1 VYILFNLI
9 IAGHARCGKDTV
21 AERIID
27 MFGISFSS
35 SSWMACQLFIFG
47 TLSHKFGYKTA
58 EECFDD
64 RGNHRKLWFDLIV
77 AYNTPKLD
85 KLADKIFEKHPVYCG
100 IRNKDELDVIIQNRK
115 VIVLWVDASER
126 HPPENSESMTVTKD
140 YGQVHI
146 DNNSDLKNLYKQIDF
161 IVPKLNISNY

>member
-1 VYILFNLI
+1 LFNLI

-21 AERIID
+21 AERIFD

-35 SSWMACQLFIFG
+35 SSWMACQLFIFEA
-47 TLSHKFGYKTA
+47 LRHQFGYKTA
-58 EECFDD
+58 EECFAD

-85 KLADKIFEKHPVYCG
+85 RLADNIFEQHPVYCG

-115 VIVLWVDASER
+115 TIVLWVDGSER
-126 HPPENSESMTVTKD
+126 HPPESSESMTVTED
-140 YGQVHI
+140 YAQVLI
-146 DNNSDLKNLYKQIDF
+146 DNNGDLKNLYKQIDRV
-161 IVPKLNISNY
+161 IPKLNISKY